1 MFELKKDYEI
11 VRKINMLEHEP
22 EEMQLDKGRIDIIK
36 FSDKYGII
44 DHTGTK
50 ILPVEYDNIFFDG
63 CHIFILI
70 KNGKMGLLEYH
81 VYLDS
86 RQATCRTIKRLV
98 PCEYDYIDEQ
108 TQRLDNFHILYKSTK
123 DGVKFQLY
131 FPLENGLTEEFE
143 EIKLLDEGYV
153 ELRKCDIRKVIDS
166 EVGTLLTDDN
176 RYSAVSAYGTNA
188 GRVLY
193 DSDENGNG
201 RLFFEIFTEDM
212 VDIEN
217 KVIEFEGELEVIF
230 SSEGVLGSKDG
241 LEAVAVAFKITDK
254 NGETKTINSKA
265 EYVD

>member
-1 MFELKKDYEI
+1 MFNIEKDYEI
-11 VRKINMLEHEP
+11 VRRINMLEHEP
-22 EEMQLDKGRIDIIK
+22 EEMQLDKGRIDVIK

-44 DHTGTK
+44 DHTGTE
-50 ILPVEYDNIFFDG
+50 ILPTEYDNIFFEG
-63 CHIFILI
+63 PHIFILI

-81 VYLDS
+81 VFLDS
-86 RQATCRTIKRLV
+86 PVTCRIIKRLA

-108 TQRLDNFHILYKSTK
+108 QQKLDYFYILYKNTK
-123 DGVKFQLY
+123 DRVKFQLY
-131 FPLENGLTEEFE
+131 FPWGYGLAAEEYE

-153 ELRKCDIRKVIDS
+153 ELRKGDIRKVIDS

-201 RLFFEIFTEDM
+201 KLFFEISTEDM

-230 SSEGVLGSKDG
+230 SSEGIFGSIDG

-265 EYVD
+265 EYID